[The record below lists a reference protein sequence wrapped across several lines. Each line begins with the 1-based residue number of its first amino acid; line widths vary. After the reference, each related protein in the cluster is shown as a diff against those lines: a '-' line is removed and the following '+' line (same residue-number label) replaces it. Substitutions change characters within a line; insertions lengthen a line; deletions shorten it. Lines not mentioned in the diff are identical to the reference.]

1 MFKTY
6 KDKKSW
12 NILVKN
18 QVILQKREMK
28 YLGFNKKT
36 LKIEDFNDA
45 EEQEVNEKN
54 EKRKIEDAK

>member
-1 MFKTY
+1 
-6 KDKKSW
+6 
-12 NILVKN
+12 
-18 QVILQKREMK
+18 MK